1 MAERITKEDL
11 ALSLRRETSMSENE
25 ALEFVQK
32 FFGLIGKTLE
42 EERYVKIKGL
52 GTFKLIS
59 VDSRRSVN
67 VNTGEEIEIPSHHKV
82 SFTAEA
88 TLKEL
93 INKPF
98 SHFEAVELKEGVP
111 FDALPDESQEDHE
124 VGTEIVNNQIDD
136 NAEAE
141 QPEKAIVPDIESS
154 EKESGVMDKEERK
167 SRLAF
172 GMIVVLIFF
181 FILVGML
188 FLFAPEFLEKLIY
201 G

>member
-1 MAERITKEDL
+1 MAEKITKEDL
-11 ALSLRRETSMSENE
+11 ALSLRQKTSMSENE

-32 FFGLIGKTLE
+32 FFELIRKTLE

-59 VDSRRSVN
+59 VESRRSVN

-82 SFTAEA
+82 SFTAET

-111 FDALPDESQEDHE
+111 FDTLSDENQEDHE
-124 VGTEIVNNQIDD
+124 VETEVVINQIDD
-136 NAEAE
+136 NAETG
-141 QPEKAIVPDIESS
+141 QPENVTSAIEPY
-154 EKESGVMDKEERK
+154 EKETVVMDKEERK
-167 SRLAF
+167 SRFAF
-172 GMIVVLIFF
+172 GIIVVLIFF
-181 FILVGML
+181 FILAGML
-188 FLFAPEFLEKLIY
+188 FLFAPDFLEKLIY

>member
-88 TLKEL
+88 TLKDL

-136 NAEAE
+136 NEEAE

-154 EKESGVMDKEERK
+154 EKESRVMDKEERK

-181 FILVGML
+181 FILAGML